1 MCSKSHTSQMA
12 RNKDKWSYRHIAAG
26 MVPAVTIAPRPAV
39 PLTPPPHTQ
48 EPSPEHPKSAL
59 AAAVLVS
66 SLAGRVHAIPTR
78 NLPSS
83 RPSSFSVTDT
93 NSFRS
98 GMLELHHERAN
109 GGGDC
114 MGNGRLPLAE
124 VAYEPMYESCTE
136 RHDGAHS
143 LTEDGCSSD
152 VLGEDEEEE
161 EEGEE
166 EEGEEDDQAESLT
179 FGKDYEQ
186 KTNYASVDCETQK
199 PYSLLKTKPVEGAP
213 LGESSDLTD
222 VTSLDETARLSS
234 PRPPKLRL
242 PSDAEWSRMGR
253 RPKIFSEEDK
263 EAVCLSVANRPMPHL
278 SQSSNRERMPASR
291 SQSLRVKG
299 EKSTDQASKRNPT
312 LAMFNELKSRL
323 DVLAAENRSL
333 TRQLRVAGDRNQSLA
348 THNGTLLSE
357 NQSLARERQQEQTDE
372 LVELR
377 REAQELVD
385 ENDAL
390 KATIHRL
397 SAELSRMQAERGPR
411 LRNKVTQTGV
421 IPMSGSTPPWL
432 ETPTIEA
439 QRDMASDAGD
449 ATNPHPSPVWGTE
462 TDTRYLSPLLAAYE
476 ERLVDKD
483 DIVREC
489 KEALQTLKEQ
499 MNAVAKENVQLHQ
512 DLVTSKAAAGKEWKL
527 VQEQGRLVLEEN
539 QVLLQQLDLQKA
551 KLKDSQGTHKQE
563 VSKLMKRLERMEAQR
578 REALDQLTD
587 ARVALGSLQEH
598 QRQLQEAEEVKVGRE
613 EHLAAISDLQRRAQE
628 QHDHSCTQLQGLRE
642 QLTACQED
650 KRVAVQ
656 DKCRLE
662 ARLSVLDSELEAAKK
677 TTRRYQRSMATLK
690 QKLEESMGKE
700 DLASRY
706 LNNVLGLAE
715 QVVKERDELQ
725 LLAETLQL
733 EKEGV
738 LNRVLEGNAQ
748 LVKLHEKVK
757 VYRARAAQ
765 AIAEVAGRSQDAQAG
780 WAGRSERYDGE
791 IRHLRQMLS
800 DKQGAV
806 ETLAGE
812 KRQVEAQLEIVWE
825 STSRENERMRRT
837 LRETLTTSA
846 GSPGHRVG
854 ADPSG
859 TVGRRDADLAG
870 AGDNRCLRYYDL
882 DTSRSNGAAC
892 HTGGPSQS
900 LAMELA
906 RVHCSAGGILSSSA
920 GEGSRLSAT

>member
-98 GMLELHHERAN
+98 RMLELHHERAN

-152 VLGEDEEEE
+152 VLGEDEE

-253 RPKIFSEEDK
+253 MPKIFSEEDK

-299 EKSTDQASKRNPT
+299 EKSTDQVLTHPTASKRNPT

-499 MNAVAKENVQLHQ
+499 MNAVAKENEQLHQ

-587 ARVALGSLQEH
+587 ARVALGSLQER

-628 QHDHSCTQLQGLRE
+628 QHDHSCTQLQGLRA

-757 VYRARAAQ
+757 AGGGAAGDCVGVDEPRERAHAAH
-765 AIAEVAGRSQDAQAG
+765 APRDPDDVGG
-780 WAGRSERYDGE
+780 
-791 IRHLRQMLS
+791 
-800 DKQGAV
+800 
-806 ETLAGE
+806 LAG
-812 KRQVEAQLEIVWE
+812 
-825 STSRENERMRRT
+825 SSRWSRP
-837 LRETLTTSA
+837 LRHS
-846 GSPGHRVG
+846 R
-854 ADPSG
+854 PSG
-859 TVGRRDADLAG
+859 RRLGRR
-870 AGDNRCLRYYDL
+870 RR
-882 DTSRSNGAAC
+882 
-892 HTGGPSQS
+892 
-900 LAMELA
+900 
-906 RVHCSAGGILSSSA
+906 
-920 GEGSRLSAT
+920 

>member
-1 MCSKSHTSQMA
+1 MA

-48 EPSPEHPKSAL
+48 EPSQEHPKSAL

-78 NLPSS
+78 NLPLS
-83 RPSSFSVTDT
+83 RPSSFSVSDT

-136 RHDGAHS
+136 RHDSAHS

-161 EEGEE
+161 EEGAEE
-166 EEGEEDDQAESLT
+166 EQAESLS

-186 KTNYASVDCETQK
+186 KTKYARGDCETKK
-199 PYSLLKTKPVEGAP
+199 PYSLLKTKTVEGAP

-234 PRPPKLRL
+234 PRPPKLCL
-242 PSDAEWSRMGR
+242 PSDAEWSRLGR
-253 RPKIFSEEDK
+253 RPKIFSGEDK
-263 EAVCLSVANRPMPHL
+263 EAVCLSVSNRPMPHF

-333 TRQLRVAGDRNQSLA
+333 TRQLRVAGDRNQSLVA
-348 THNGTLLSE
+348 HNGTLLSE

-372 LVELR
+372 LAELR

-385 ENDAL
+385 ENDEL

-397 SAELSRMQAERGPR
+397 STELSRMQAERGPR

-421 IPMSGSTPPWL
+421 IPMSGSTPPWS
-432 ETPTIEA
+432 ETPTIHA
-439 QRDMASDAGD
+439 QRDMAYDAGD
-449 ATNPHPSPVWGTE
+449 ATNPHPTPVWGTE
-462 TDTRYLSPLLAAYE
+462 TDTRRLSPLLAAYE
-476 ERLVDKD
+476 ERLVEKD

-499 MNAVAKENVQLHQ
+499 MNVVAKENEQLHQ
-512 DLVTSKAAAGKEWKL
+512 ELVTSKAAAGKEWKL

-551 KLKDSQGTHKQE
+551 KLKDSQGAHKQE
-563 VSKLMKRLERMEAQR
+563 VSKLMKRLERMEAQK

-587 ARVALGSLQEH
+587 ARVALGSLQER

-642 QLTACQED
+642 QLAACQED

-662 ARLSVLDSELEAAKK
+662 ARLSVLDSELGAAKK

-690 QKLEESMGKE
+690 QKLEGSMGKE
-700 DLASRY
+700 ELASRY

-748 LVKLHEKVK
+748 LVKLHDKVK
-757 VYRARAAQ
+757 VYRARAAR

-854 ADPSG
+854 AADPSG

-870 AGDNRCLRYYDL
+870 DNRCLRYYDL
-882 DTSRSNGAAC
+882 DTGRSNGAAC
-892 HTGGPSQS
+892 HTGGPTQS

-906 RVHCSAGGILSSSA
+906 RLHCSASGILSSSA
-920 GEGSRLSAT
+920 GEGSRLSAA

>member
-1 MCSKSHTSQMA
+1 MA

-48 EPSPEHPKSAL
+48 EPSQEHPKSAL

-78 NLPSS
+78 NLPLS
-83 RPSSFSVTDT
+83 RPSSFSVSDT

-98 GMLELHHERAN
+98 GILELHHERAN

-136 RHDGAHS
+136 RHDSAHS

-166 EEGEEDDQAESLT
+166 EEQAESLT

-186 KTNYASVDCETQK
+186 KTKYARGDCETKK
-199 PYSLLKTKPVEGAP
+199 PYSLLKTKTVEGAP

-234 PRPPKLRL
+234 PRPPKLCT
-242 PSDAEWSRMGR
+242 PSDAEWSRLGR
-253 RPKIFSEEDK
+253 RPKIFSGEDK
-263 EAVCLSVANRPMPHL
+263 EAVCLSVSNRPMPHF

-333 TRQLRVAGDRNQSLA
+333 TRQLRVAGDHNQSLA
-348 THNGTLLSE
+348 AHNGTLLSE

-372 LVELR
+372 LAELR

-385 ENDAL
+385 ENDEL

-397 SAELSRMQAERGPR
+397 STELSRMQAERGPR
-411 LRNKVTQTGV
+411 LRNKGTQTGV
-421 IPMSGSTPPWL
+421 IPMSGSTPPL
-432 ETPTIEA
+432 
-439 QRDMASDAGD
+439 S
-449 ATNPHPSPVWGTE
+449 
-462 TDTRYLSPLLAAYE
+462 TDTRRLSPLLAAYE
-476 ERLVDKD
+476 ERLVEKD

-499 MNAVAKENVQLHQ
+499 MNVVAKENEQLHQ
-512 DLVTSKAAAGKEWKL
+512 ELVTSKAAAGKEWKL

-551 KLKDSQGTHKQE
+551 KLKDSQGAHKQE
-563 VSKLMKRLERMEAQR
+563 VSKLMKRLERMEAQK

-587 ARVALGSLQEH
+587 ARVALGSLQERH
-598 QRQLQEAEEVKVGRE
+598 RQLQEAEEVKVGRE

-642 QLTACQED
+642 QLAACQED

-662 ARLSVLDSELEAAKK
+662 ARLSVLDSQLEAAKK
-677 TTRRYQRSMATLK
+677 TTRRYQRGMATLK

-700 DLASRY
+700 NLASRY

-725 LLAETLQL
+725 LLTETLQL

-748 LVKLHEKVK
+748 LVKLHDKVK
-757 VYRARAAQ
+757 VYRARAAR

-854 ADPSG
+854 AADPSG

-870 AGDNRCLRYYDL
+870 AGDNRCLTYYDL

-892 HTGGPSQS
+892 HTGGPTQS

-906 RVHCSAGGILSSSA
+906 RLHCSASGILSSSA
-920 GEGSRLSAT
+920 GEGSRLSAA